1 MTDTEKAY
9 QELDKCLQ
17 CSNIDALLKL
27 QAENAKLRDE
37 NLEVRRRLGDSIDS
51 RNFAE
56 RRLGNLVEVVKDLY
70 VEMITYSRAP
80 NYNRSVWKPTLE
92 AMGIEVPE

>member
-1 MTDTEKAY
+1 MSD
-9 QELDKCLQ
+9 
-17 CSNIDALLKL
+17 IDAQYLGLTANQLAKIATDLKS
-27 QAENAKLRDE
+27 ENAELRDE

-56 RRLGNLVEVVKDLY
+56 RRLGNLAEVVKDLY

-80 NYNRSVWKPTLE
+80 NYNRSVWKPKLE